1 MRQSGVRVF
10 THMESLR
17 VVFALANVK
26 LNAQAVNRGMD
37 EVTRFCFGY
46 GFSGTWM

>member
-10 THMESLR
+10 THTASLR
-17 VVFALANVK
+17 VVFVLANVK
-26 LNAQAVNRGMD
+26 FNAQVVNRGMD

-46 GFSGTWM
+46 GFSGNWM